1 MFCFCSAMG
10 PAERETKEKIL
21 RLGRRDLR
29 YVAAGGVCV
38 LLKRGSRGALRVL
51 TVVASADIAN
61 AAALRE
67 GGFGPGLGGRPDEA
81 VVVLEACPRRR
92 ARLLA
97 ALERAFPAPAAP
109 NALQS

>member
-1 MFCFCSAMG
+1 MG
-10 PAERETKEKIL
+10 QSVRETGARIL

-29 YVAAGGVCV
+29 YVAVGGVCV
-38 LLKRGSRGALRVL
+38 LLKTRSRGAPRVL
-51 TVVASADIAN
+51 AVVASADIAS

-67 GGFGPGLGGRPDEA
+67 GGFGPGLGGGPDEA

-97 ALERAFPAPAAP
+97 ALERTLLAPATRK
-109 NALQS
+109 ALQS